1 MCPFFDTRFLTEE
14 LGETC
19 RYVFF
24 VYVDSGSKVLE
35 LEVFR
40 AFILIAATVLE
51 KKSSVESRQNLR

>member
-19 RYVFF
+19 RYVF